1 MKRAQLIGIAVAGV
15 AGVLAFVMVQGL
27 VNKPQ
32 VEKKVEVKVNS
43 TEVLVARADIGLGQV
58 ANESLFR
65 WQTWP
70 ADAVTPALITKT
82 SGPRAANELSGAIAR
97 APILAGEPITTQKL
111 IKAGQGGV
119 LAAILPAGMRAVSTK
134 IREETAVGKLILPN
148 DHVDVIITRTLRS
161 RSGVEEHTSDTL
173 FRNVR
178 VLAIGQQIEAKEGKK
193 SAEINAST
201 ATLEL
206 TPRQAEL
213 LALATSMGEL
223 SLALRSISD
232 LQADAGGP
240 TDGDGLKPKNDGKSE
255 TNNAIRVLRYGV
267 KSRAYGVN

>member
-15 AGVLAFVMVQGL
+15 AGIGAFVMVKGM
-27 VNKPQ
+27 VSKP
-32 VEKKVEVKVNS
+32 VKTEKIEVKVNKAN
-43 TEVLVARADIGLGQV
+43 VLVARADIGLGQI

-65 WQTWP
+65 WQEWP
-70 ADAVTPALITKT
+70 ADAVTPALLTEKNSPKAMT
-82 SGPRAANELSGAIAR
+82 ELSGAIAR
-97 APILAGEPITTQKL
+97 APILAGEPITTKKL

-119 LAAILPAGMRAVSTK
+119 LAAILPPGMRAVSTK
-134 IREETAVGKLILPN
+134 IKEETAVGKLILPN
-148 DHVDVIITRTLRS
+148 DHVDVIITRTLR
-161 RSGVEEHTSDTL
+161 GKGGTEEHTSDTL

-178 VLAIGQQIEAKEGKK
+178 VLAIGQQLETKEGKK
-193 SAEINAST
+193 SAEGAANT

-213 LALATSMGEL
+213 LALANAMGEL

-232 LQADAGGP
+232 LTADAANSGGE
-240 TDGDGLKPKNDGKSE
+240 GLNKPKSE
-255 TNNAIRVLRYGV
+255 TNNSVRVLRYGV